1 MIGTDTVAQ
10 TYFHPT
16 SGEVSYYQSSSL
28 SNGQAEVF
36 FAMIMVVYVVA
47 LVVTYVV
54 YALLL
59 GQIFHKAGQ
68 PRWIAWVPF
77 YNNWKLLELGNQPGF
92 WAVLAII
99 PFVNIASAVF
109 MYIAMYYIG
118 LKFGKSGTWVVLAI
132 FLPIVWM
139 AILALDS
146 SKYND
151 KKVTA

>member
-1 MIGTDTVAQ
+1 MISLGTLAQ

-28 SNGQAEVF
+28 SSEQAGAI
-36 FAMIMVVYVVA
+36 FATVMIIYVV
-47 LVVTYVV
+47 VPVITYVI

-118 LKFGKSGTWVVLAI
+118 LKFSKSGAWVVLAI

-146 SKYND
+146 SKYDD